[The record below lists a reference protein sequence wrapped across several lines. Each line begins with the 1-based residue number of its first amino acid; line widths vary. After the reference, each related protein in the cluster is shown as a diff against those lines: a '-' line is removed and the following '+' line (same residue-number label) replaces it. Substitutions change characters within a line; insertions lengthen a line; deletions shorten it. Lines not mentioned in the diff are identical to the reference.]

1 MYISIALL
9 LMTTSQ
15 VTSSQAGESPVQLCQ
30 NPLLTR
36 YEQTLCRDQMTG
48 ANDLGERRAAEK
60 KFRDRIKAAE
70 EAQKKK

>member
-1 MYISIALL
+1 MYLPIVLL
-9 LMTTSQ
+9 LAATYAA
-15 VTSSQAGESPVQLCQ
+15 SSHAGESPVQLCQ

-48 ANDLGERRAAEK
+48 ANDLAERRAAEK

>member
-1 MYISIALL
+1 MHIPFFIFLAAA
-9 LMTTSQ
+9 
-15 VTSSQAGESPVQLCQ
+15 SSSLAGESPVQLCQ

-48 ANDLGERRAAEK
+48 ANDVAERRAAEK

-70 EAQKKK
+70 DAQKKKK